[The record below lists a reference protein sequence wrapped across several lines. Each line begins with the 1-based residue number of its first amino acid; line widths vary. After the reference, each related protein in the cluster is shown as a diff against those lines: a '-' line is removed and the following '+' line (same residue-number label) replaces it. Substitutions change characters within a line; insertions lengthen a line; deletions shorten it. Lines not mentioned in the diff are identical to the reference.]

1 MIPDAGT
8 WCTVV
13 GRSEAEETKGQ
24 RRILYKFLLSCHKN
38 MTFILQRLR
47 GCGLSAWCWSL
58 KSAGRQLKRKKA
70 KQKYIQQEKIGE
82 VETDTDGLEAM
93 RMGWNLC

>member
-38 MTFILQRLR
+38 MTFISQ
-47 GCGLSAWCWSL
+47 SHSM
-58 KSAGRQLKRKKA
+58 
-70 KQKYIQQEKIGE
+70 
-82 VETDTDGLEAM
+82 ETVVLALGPTDGT
-93 RMGWNLC
+93 MGHAAEPSHRYTLLPS